1 MLEEDLAHESQAQ
14 PLAVLLRR
22 EERPEELG
30 AGLGRDAGAGVLD
43 DEELSRAV
51 PLRPQ
56 RDRAVS
62 ANRLHRVLQDVH
74 QHLLDLAAVD
84 GDVFEAVA
92 HVQAERDAAIF
103 RHGLEERHDVLQ
115 DRDDVRGAALRGREA
130 NDVGEA
136 LHERPERVGPQEHG
150 PEGRLEVLAVLLA
163 ELVLNLIAIELPPLR
178 ERPSDIPL
186 LARRFVEEVSSRYG
200 RRLGLAADVGFWLKE
215 KAWPGNVRQL
225 KHVIE
230 RAALVS
236 GKDTLL
242 AADFAATF
250 EKESAEP
257 KPKGALPEV
266 GAMTLDEMERAMI
279 EKSLKHHG
287 GNVSRVADSLGLS
300 RAALYRRLEKYGIRA

>member
-1 MLEEDLAHESQAQ
+1 M
-14 PLAVLLRR
+14 
-22 EERPEELG
+22 
-30 AGLGRDAGAGVLD
+30 
-43 DEELSRAV
+43 
-51 PLRPQ
+51 
-56 RDRAVS
+56 
-62 ANRLHRVLQDVH
+62 
-74 QHLLDLAAVD
+74 
-84 GDVFEAVA
+84 
-92 HVQAERDAAIF
+92 
-103 RHGLEERHDVLQ
+103 
-115 DRDDVRGAALRGREA
+115 
-130 NDVGEA
+130 
-136 LHERPERVGPQEHG
+136 
-150 PEGRLEVLAVLLA
+150 
-163 ELVLNLIAIELPPLR
+163 
-178 ERPSDIPL
+178 
-186 LARRFVEEVSSRYG
+186 EEVSSRYG